1 MPRAYS
7 TDNGLNY
14 MTTLKKRGIVNSA
27 LWAAYGDALG
37 FITELADEKMVSR
50 RTGLTKVV
58 ELVDWKRKVGGMY
71 GPLVSL
77 PKGTYSDDTQLRLA
91 TSRSINCDY
100 YFSINAFSKV
110 ELPVWSVYALGA
122 GIGSKI
128 AASALAKRNV
138 AWFSNFYDGKSQ
150 YINSGGNGAVMR
162 IQPHIWACRSPE
174 NPELFLS
181 DVIKNSLTTHGH
193 PRAIAG
199 SVFHALT
206 LAYVLSKDKLPDIE
220 TANVFNQWTK
230 EIPRIIRQDI
240 NLSTAWIPLFE
251 SQFGKSLDEAYED
264 VHKEISELIRTAF
277 TWKNSDTPSYTTLV
291 EALDLKNE
299 KIRGSGTLTA
309 VAALAASTIEEDLT
323 SLMVTMV
330 NALGTDTDSI
340 ATMVGAIRG
349 VLDDSMPPQ
358 DVQDQMY
365 IVQDAERLYRISINH
380 EQSNYLYPDTMSWRV
395 PSSTLDYV
403 ASYKGELVFPPFGV
417 VAQQSEAFSSNNT
430 ESYDYHYQWVSSSF
444 GQSFLVK
451 IRSSQSIREIE
462 NHQTLDV
469 VEPAQKKEQA
479 RSQLEIDLPINQP
492 ASDTNAGSKE
502 HIDLDELTSIAIAKN
517 FDPTTLGNH
526 IIRVTHSELGVNGVI
541 AYSAII
547 SKALSARSKRSK
559 Q

>member
-1 MPRAYS
+1 
-7 TDNGLNY
+7 
-14 MTTLKKRGIVNSA
+14 MTTVKKRGIVNSA

-77 PKGTYSDDTQLRLA
+77 PKGAYSDDTQLRLA
-91 TSRSINCDY
+91 TARSINCDY

-122 GIGSKI
+122 GIGSKV

-138 AWFSNFYDGKSQ
+138 AWFSNFYEGKSQ
-150 YINSGGNGAVMR
+150 YIHSGGNGAVMR
-162 IQPHIWACRSPE
+162 IQPHVWACRSPE

-220 TANVFNQWTK
+220 SANVFNQWTK
-230 EIPRIIRQDI
+230 EIPRIIKQDI
-240 NLSTAWIPLFE
+240 NLSTAWVPLFE
-251 SQFGKSLDEAYED
+251 SQFGKSLEEAYED
-264 VHKEISELIRTAF
+264 VHREIAELIQTVSK
-277 TWKNSDTPSYTTLV
+277 WKNSNSPSYISLV
-291 EALDLKNE
+291 EALDLRNE

-323 SLMVTMV
+323 SLIVTMV

-349 VLDDSMPPQ
+349 VLDDSIPPQ
-358 DVQDQMY
+358 DLQDQAY
-365 IVQDAERLYRISINH
+365 IIQDAERLYRISVGCEKN
-380 EQSNYLYPDTMSWRV
+380 NYLYPDVMAWRV
-395 PSSTLDYV
+395 PSSTLDYI
-403 ASYKGELVFPPFGV
+403 ASCKGELVFPPFGV
-417 VAQQSEAFSSNNT
+417 VTQTSEAFSSNNT
-430 ESYDYHYQWVSSSF
+430 ESYDYSYQWVSSSF

-451 IRSSQSIREIE
+451 IRNSQSIREIE
-462 NHQTLDV
+462 EHQALDV
-469 VEPAQKKEQA
+469 VEPMSKKEQPPQHQFNLLVEE
-479 RSQLEIDLPINQP
+479 SEP
-492 ASDTNAGSKE
+492 KE
-502 HIDLDELTSIAIAKN
+502 APEKIDLDELTSIAIAKN
-517 FDPTTLGNH
+517 FDPATLGNH
-526 IIRVTHSELGVNGVI
+526 LIRVTHSELGVNGAI

-547 SKALSARSKRSK
+547 AKALSARNKRNK
-559 Q
+559 H

>member
-1 MPRAYS
+1 
-7 TDNGLNY
+7 

>member
-1 MPRAYS
+1 MYS

-14 MTTLKKRGIVNSA
+14 MTTVKKRRIVNSA

-50 RTGLTKVV
+50 RTGLTKIV
-58 ELVDWKRKVGGMY
+58 ELVDWTRKVGGMY

-91 TSRSINCDY
+91 TSRSINSNY

-150 YINSGGNGAVMR
+150 YINSGGNGAAMR
-162 IQPHIWACRSPE
+162 IQPHVWACRLPE
-174 NPELFLS
+174 NPELFIS

-206 LAYVLSKDKLPDIE
+206 LAYVLSKEKLP
-220 TANVFNQWTK
+220 NVESAKTFNQWTK

-240 NLSTAWIPLFE
+240 NLNTAWVPLFE
-251 SQFGKSLDEAYED
+251 SQFGKSLDEAYEE
-264 VHKEISELIRTAF
+264 VHREIAELIATVSK
-277 TWKNSDTPSYTTLV
+277 WKSSNSSSYQALV

-323 SLMVTMV
+323 SLMVTVV

-340 ATMVGAIRG
+340 ATMIGAIRG
-349 VLDDSMPPQ
+349 VLDDSRPSQ
-358 DVQDQMY
+358 DVQDQAY
-365 IVQDAERLYRISINH
+365 IVQDAERLYRISINS
-380 EQSNYLYPDTMSWRV
+380 ENNNYLYPDALSWKV

-403 ASYKGELVFPPFGV
+403 ASCKGELVFPPFGV
-417 VAQQSEAFSSNNT
+417 VSQQSEVFSSNNT

-444 GQSFLVK
+444 EQSFLVK
-451 IRSSQSIREIE
+451 IRNSQSIREID
-462 NHQTLDV
+462 NHQAFDV
-469 VEPAQKKEQA
+469 AVQAQKKEQV
-479 RSQLEIDLPINQP
+479 RSQLEIDLPVEQ
-492 ASDTNAGSKE
+492 SRDDKSVGSKE
-502 HIDLDELTSIAIAKN
+502 QVNIDELTSIAITKN

-526 IIRVTHSELGVNGVI
+526 LIRITNSELGINGAV

-547 SKALSARSKRSK
+547 SKALSARNKRSK
-559 Q
+559 QQP

>member
-1 MPRAYS
+1 
-7 TDNGLNY
+7 
-14 MTTLKKRGIVNSA
+14 MTTVKKRGIVNSA

-50 RTGLTKVV
+50 RTGLTRVV

-128 AASALAKRNV
+128 AASDLAKRNV

-162 IQPHIWACRSPE
+162 IQPHVWACHSPE
-174 NPELFLS
+174 NPELFIS

-206 LAYVLSKDKLPDIE
+206 LAYVISKEKLPNIE
-220 TANVFNQWTK
+220 SAKIFNQWTK

-240 NLSTAWIPLFE
+240 NLSTAWVPLFE
-251 SQFGKSLDEAYED
+251 NQFGKSLDEAYED
-264 VHKEISELIRTAF
+264 VHREIAELIQIVSK
-277 TWKNSDTPSYTTLV
+277 WKSSNSPCYQTLV

-358 DVQDQMY
+358 DVQDQTY
-365 IVQDAERLYRISINH
+365 IIQDAERLYRISNNN
-380 EQSNYLYPDTMSWRV
+380 EKNNYLYPDTMSWRV

-417 VAQQSEAFSSNNT
+417 VVQKSEAFSSNNT

-451 IRSSQSIREIE
+451 IRNSQSIREID
-462 NHQTLDV
+462 NHQALDV
-469 VEPAQKKEQA
+469 VEPAQKKDQV
-479 RSQLEIDLPINQP
+479 RSQIEIDLPVEQ
-492 ASDTNAGSKE
+492 STDDTSVRSKE
-502 HIDLDELTSIAIAKN
+502 IVDLDELTSIAIANN

-526 IIRVTHSELGVNGVI
+526 LIRVSHSELGVNGAI

-547 SKALSARSKRSK
+547 SKALSARNKRNK

>member
-1 MPRAYS
+1 
-7 TDNGLNY
+7 
-14 MTTLKKRGIVNSA
+14 MTTVKKRGIVNSA

-37 FITELADEKMVSR
+37 FITELADQKMVSR
-50 RTGLTKVV
+50 RTGLTKIV

-77 PKGTYSDDTQLRLA
+77 PKGSYSDDTQLRLA

-100 YFSINAFSKV
+100 YFSINAFSKI
-110 ELPVWSVYALGA
+110 ELPVWSVYSLGA

-128 AASALAKRNV
+128 AASSLAKRNV

-150 YINSGGNGAVMR
+150 YINSGGNGAAMR
-162 IQPHIWACRSPE
+162 IQPHVWACSSPE
-174 NPELFLS
+174 NPELFIS
-181 DVIKNSLTTHGH
+181 DVVKNSLTTHGH

-206 LAYVLSKDKLPDIE
+206 LAHVLSKDKLPDIE
-220 TANVFNQWTK
+220 SVKIFNQWTR

-240 NLSTAWIPLFE
+240 NLSTAWVPLFE
-251 SQFGKSLDEAYED
+251 SQFGKSLDDAYED
-264 VHKEISELIRTAF
+264 VHKEIAELIQTVSK
-277 TWKNSDTPSYTTLV
+277 WKSSRSPSYQALI

-309 VAALAASTIEEDLT
+309 VAAFAASTIEEDLT

-349 VLDDSMPPQ
+349 FLDNSMPPQ
-358 DVQDQMY
+358 DIQDQAY
-365 IVQDAERLYRISINH
+365 IVQDAERLYRISINN
-380 EQSNYLYPDTMSWRV
+380 ERNNYLYPDTMSWRV
-395 PSSTLDYV
+395 PPSTLDYIS
-403 ASYKGELVFPPFGV
+403 SYKGELVFPPFGV
-417 VAQQSEAFSSNNT
+417 VVQQSEAFSSNNT
-430 ESYDYHYQWVSSSF
+430 ESYDYHYQWVASSF

-451 IRSSQSIREIE
+451 SRNAQSIREIDS
-462 NHQTLDV
+462 HQAMSV
-469 VEPAQKKEQA
+469 AEQVQKKEQVQP
-479 RSQLEIDLPINQP
+479 QLEINL
-492 ASDTNAGSKE
+492 SDEQSNKNRNVDSSDMV
-502 HIDLDELTSIAIAKN
+502 DLDDLTSTAIAMN

-526 IIRVTHSELGVNGVI
+526 LIRITNSELGVNGAV

-547 SKALSARSKRSK
+547 SKALSARNKRNNRNH

>member
-1 MPRAYS
+1 
-7 TDNGLNY
+7 

-77 PKGTYSDDTQLRLA
+77 QKGTYSDDTQLRLA

-162 IQPHIWACRSPE
+162 IQPHVWACRSPE

-220 TANVFNQWTK
+220 TANIFNQWTK

-264 VHKEISELIRTAF
+264 VYREITELIQTVF
-277 TWKNSDTPSYTTLV
+277 TWKNSDTPSYTALV

-380 EQSNYLYPDTMSWRV
+380 EQNNYLYPDTMSWRV

-451 IRSSQSIREIE
+451 IRSSQSIREIDS
-462 NHQTLDV
+462 HQTLDA
-469 VEPAQKKEQA
+469 VEPAQKKDQA

-492 ASDTNAGSKE
+492 ASDTNIGSKE
-502 HIDLDELTSIAIAKN
+502 HLDLDELTSIAIAKN

-526 IIRVTHSELGVNGVI
+526 LIRVTHSDLGVNGVI

-547 SKALSARSKRSK
+547 AKALSARNKRSK

>member
-1 MPRAYS
+1 
-7 TDNGLNY
+7 

-37 FITELADEKMVSR
+37 FITELADGKMVSR

-162 IQPHIWACRSPE
+162 IQPHVWACRSPE

-264 VHKEISELIRTAF
+264 VHREISELIRTAV

-492 ASDTNAGSKE
+492 ANDTNAGSKE

>member
-1 MPRAYS
+1 
-7 TDNGLNY
+7 

-150 YINSGGNGAVMR
+150 YVNSGGNGAVMR
-162 IQPHIWACRSPE
+162 IQPHVWACRSPE

-264 VHKEISELIRTAF
+264 VHREISELIRTAV

>member
-1 MPRAYS
+1 
-7 TDNGLNY
+7 
-14 MTTLKKRGIVNSA
+14 MTTVKKRGIVNSA

-77 PKGTYSDDTQLRLA
+77 PKGAYSDDTQLRLA
-91 TSRSINCDY
+91 TARSINCDY

-122 GIGSKI
+122 GIGSKV

-150 YINSGGNGAVMR
+150 YIHSGGNGAVMR
-162 IQPHIWACRSPE
+162 IQPHVWACRSPE

-206 LAYVLSKDKLPDIE
+206 LAYVLSKEKLPDIE
-220 TANVFNQWTK
+220 SANVFNQWTK
-230 EIPRIIRQDI
+230 EIPRIIKQDI
-240 NLSTAWIPLFE
+240 NLSTAWVPLFE
-251 SQFGKSLDEAYED
+251 SQFGKSLEEAYED
-264 VHKEISELIRTAF
+264 VHREIAGLIQTVSK
-277 TWKNSDTPSYTTLV
+277 WKNSNSPSYISLV
-291 EALDLKNE
+291 EALDLRNE

-323 SLMVTMV
+323 SLIVTMV

-349 VLDDSMPPQ
+349 VLDDSIPPQ
-358 DVQDQMY
+358 DLQDQAY
-365 IVQDAERLYRISINH
+365 IIQDAERLYRISVGCEKN
-380 EQSNYLYPDTMSWRV
+380 NYLYPDVMAWRV
-395 PSSTLDYV
+395 PSSTLDYI
-403 ASYKGELVFPPFGV
+403 ASCKGELVFPPFGV
-417 VAQQSEAFSSNNT
+417 VTQTSEAFSSNNT
-430 ESYDYHYQWVSSSF
+430 ESYDYSYQWVSSSF

-451 IRSSQSIREIE
+451 IRNSQSIREIE
-462 NHQTLDV
+462 EHQALDV
-469 VEPAQKKEQA
+469 VEPMSKKEQPPQH
-479 RSQLEIDLPINQP
+479 QLHLLVEESEPKGAP
-492 ASDTNAGSKE
+492 EK
-502 HIDLDELTSIAIAKN
+502 IDLDELTSIAIAKN
-517 FDPTTLGNH
+517 FDPATLGNH
-526 IIRVTHSELGVNGVI
+526 LIRVTHSELGVNGAI

-547 SKALSARSKRSK
+547 AKALSARNKRNK
-559 Q
+559 H

>member
-1 MPRAYS
+1 
-7 TDNGLNY
+7 
-14 MTTLKKRGIVNSA
+14 MTTVKKRGIVNSA

-77 PKGTYSDDTQLRLA
+77 PKGAYSDDTQLRLA
-91 TSRSINCDY
+91 TARSINCDY

-122 GIGSKI
+122 GIGSKV

-138 AWFSNFYDGKSQ
+138 AWFSNFYEGKSQ
-150 YINSGGNGAVMR
+150 YIHSGGNGAVMR
-162 IQPHIWACRSPE
+162 IQPHVWACRSPE

-206 LAYVLSKDKLPDIE
+206 LAYVLSKEKLPDIE
-220 TANVFNQWTK
+220 SANVFNQWTK
-230 EIPRIIRQDI
+230 EIPRIIKQDI
-240 NLSTAWIPLFE
+240 NLSTAWVPLFE
-251 SQFGKSLDEAYED
+251 SQFGKSLEEAYED
-264 VHKEISELIRTAF
+264 VHREIAELIQTVSK
-277 TWKNSDTPSYTTLV
+277 WKNSNSPSYISLV
-291 EALDLKNE
+291 EALDLRNE

-323 SLMVTMV
+323 SLIVTMV

-349 VLDDSMPPQ
+349 VLDDSIPPQ
-358 DVQDQMY
+358 DLQDQAY
-365 IVQDAERLYRISINH
+365 IIQDAERLYRISVGCEKN
-380 EQSNYLYPDTMSWRV
+380 NYLYPDVMAWRV
-395 PSSTLDYV
+395 PSSTLDYI
-403 ASYKGELVFPPFGV
+403 ASCKGELVFPPFGV
-417 VAQQSEAFSSNNT
+417 VTQTSEAFSSNNT
-430 ESYDYHYQWVSSSF
+430 ESYDYSYQWVSSSF

-451 IRSSQSIREIE
+451 IRNSQSIREIE
-462 NHQTLDV
+462 EHQALDV
-469 VEPAQKKEQA
+469 VEPMSKKEQPPQHQFNLLVEE
-479 RSQLEIDLPINQP
+479 SEP
-492 ASDTNAGSKE
+492 KE
-502 HIDLDELTSIAIAKN
+502 APEKIDLDELTSIAIAKN
-517 FDPTTLGNH
+517 FDPATLGNH
-526 IIRVTHSELGVNGVI
+526 LIRVTHSELGVNGAI

-547 SKALSARSKRSK
+547 AKALSARNKRNK
-559 Q
+559 H